1 MKAHALETN
10 PRFILT
16 SKSSNT
22 FREKM
27 TTMLLLRS
35 PTAINP
41 RISLLRSSRFGAP
54 SRLSLQGMGKRR
66 GTVCLT
72 APLSLQ
78 TLQWVSAVSAG
89 VLMFAK
95 GTVIQKSF
103 LVPLFAL
110 QAPFGVISWIKGEYG
125 TWTAFLA
132 LLLRLFYFIPGELD
146 LPFFTMLFV
155 IIAPYQA
162 MNLRGTQTGVIVSLA
177 IAGYL
182 AFRHFSTAG
191 SLRKAFDEKSVIA
204 SLAIICLI
212 IVPCFF
218 LF

>member
-1 MKAHALETN
+1 MA
-10 PRFILT
+10 
-16 SKSSNT
+16 
-22 FREKM
+22 
-27 TTMLLLRS
+27 TTLLLLS

-41 RISLLRSSRFGAP
+41 RIPLLRSSGFGAR
-54 SRLSLQGMGKRR
+54 SRLSLRGMGKRR
-66 GTVCLT
+66 GAVCLT

-89 VLMFAK
+89 WVLMFAK
-95 GTVIQKSF
+95 GTIIQKPF

-110 QAPFGVISWIKGEYG
+110 QAPIGVISWIKGEYG

-132 LLLRLFYFIPGELD
+132 LLLRLFFFIPGELD

-162 MNLRGTQTGVIVSLA
+162 MNFRGTQTGVIISLA

-182 AFRHFSTAG
+182 AFRHFSMAG
-191 SLRKAFDEKSVIA
+191 SLRKAFDERSVIA
-204 SLAIICLI
+204 SLAIICLT
-212 IVPCFF
+212 IVPWFF